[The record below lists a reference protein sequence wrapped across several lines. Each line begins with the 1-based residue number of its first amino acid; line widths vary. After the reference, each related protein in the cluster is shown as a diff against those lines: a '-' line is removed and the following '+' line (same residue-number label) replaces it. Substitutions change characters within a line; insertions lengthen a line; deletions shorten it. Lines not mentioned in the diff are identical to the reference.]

1 MPIEALIYILCG
13 IIIIQIAEIIF
24 LVMLYQKKSAALDLA
39 EKDTTKAMAKIIE
52 NANKKAEQIIQNAVN
67 KSEDIIYDSETFS
80 TKVNKEMDFVFRD
93 AMEQHRKTFDEVLN
107 KAFTDFKDNFAGTKE
122 DFTKASEKVLAE
134 MELLA
139 KKEFSSFQTEMKA
152 KQPFM
157 ETYLKQK
164 VDVEFDQAKR
174 EIAAFKTQEMSK
186 ATEIIKE
193 AIVRIT
199 KDVLHL
205 SIPRDQQEKLI
216 IDALEKAKKDNIFS
230 I

>member
-1 MPIEALIYILCG
+1 MQLELLVYILCG

-24 LVMLYQKKSAALDLA
+24 LVMLYQKKSTALDLA

-107 KAFTDFKDNFAGTKE
+107 KAFTDFKDNFAGTKA

-139 KKEFSSFQTEMKA
+139 KKEFSSFQAEMKA
-152 KQPFM
+152 KQPFI

-174 EIAAFKTQEMSK
+174 EIASFKTQEMSK